1 MLVDRGGRLAHTRD
15 LHDVG
20 VGQHGVHGALDAWR
34 NRGREQK
41 RLADLGACLHDAAD
55 AGPKAHVEHAVRL
68 VQDEDLNVAE
78 VDVVVFHEVD
88 ETSRRGH
95 EQVAAGVERA
105 DLAVELGAAHDHDGG
120 LAGLGTDLLRDILD
134 LRGELARGSDDE
146 GKGAARLGN
155 LLAVGDA
162 LQRG

>member
-1 MLVDRGGRLAHTRD
+1 MLGGI
-15 LHDVG
+15 
-20 VGQHGVHGALDAWR
+20 
-34 NRGREQK
+34 
-41 RLADLGACLHDAAD
+41 
-55 AGPKAHVEHAVRL
+55 
-68 VQDEDLNVAE
+68 VAE
-78 VDVVVFHEVD
+78 NKSVWRVSGHAFTMRRTL
-88 ETSRRGH
+88 TSRRGH
-95 EQVAAGVERA
+95 EQIAAGVERA
-105 DLAVELGAAHDHDGG
+105 DLAVELGAAHDHDGS